1 MCALRYE
8 AARIDVEAQEPA
20 LDRAVP
26 QGVCASRMKS
36 ERVAELRVAGE
47 DRGLPTDELLAQ
59 TRAKLGIQ
67 RLQLRCGSK
76 ALAIRRIRAQQ
87 SLLLVTPVRV
97 SEIAPL
103 DMNRAAQVGTLRV
116 LDRHPHRAGV
126 VIEAAK
132 WRSWP
137 TGTGA
142 FFGFG
147 TNCAP

>member
-1 MCALRYE
+1 GVLRHVRIVDTIATHTLPARPAVDLAQVLFHPVGEHLRTRPRSRPFSVIQDDTRMRALRYE

-59 TRAKLGIQ
+59 TRAKLGIE

-87 SLLLVTPVRV
+87 S
-97 SEIAPL
+97 
-103 DMNRAAQVGTLRV
+103 
-116 LDRHPHRAGV
+116 
-126 VIEAAK
+126 
-132 WRSWP
+132 
-137 TGTGA
+137 
-142 FFGFG
+142 
-147 TNCAP
+147 